1 VEKTP
6 ELNIRLLKKVNL
18 EFVKN
23 VKQNYKKNMYKSI
36 KEKYNK
42 SVVSQMKEQFG
53 FKSALQVPR
62 IEKVVINV
70 GIGKFIKDSALVEDV
85 KKTMVVIAGQKPVMA
100 QAKKSIAG
108 FKIREGQ
115 EIGIR
120 ATLRGK
126 RKWDFIEK
134 LVSVA
139 IPRVRDF
146 QGIKDSAVDSSGN
159 FNLGIKEHTI
169 FSEIMPESVK
179 NIVGFQVNI
188 VTTAKNRE
196 EGLAL
201 FRLMGFP
208 LKKD

>member
-1 VEKTP
+1 MA
-6 ELNIRLLKKVNL
+6 NIR
-18 EFVKN
+18 
-23 VKQNYKKNMYKSI
+23 
-36 KEKYNK
+36 EKYNK
-42 SVVSQMKEQFG
+42 KVVAEMKEQFG

-85 KKTMVVIAGQKPVMA
+85 KKTIVAIAGQKPVMA

-115 EIGIR
+115 EVGIK

-134 LVSVA
+134 LVGAA

-146 QGIKDSAVDSSGN
+146 QGIKESAVDAGGN
-159 FNLGIKEHTI
+159 FNLGIKEHII
-169 FSEIMPESVK
+169 FPEISPESVK
-179 NIVGFQVNI
+179 NMIGLQINI

-201 FRLMGFP
+201 FRAMGFP
-208 LKKD
+208 LIKK